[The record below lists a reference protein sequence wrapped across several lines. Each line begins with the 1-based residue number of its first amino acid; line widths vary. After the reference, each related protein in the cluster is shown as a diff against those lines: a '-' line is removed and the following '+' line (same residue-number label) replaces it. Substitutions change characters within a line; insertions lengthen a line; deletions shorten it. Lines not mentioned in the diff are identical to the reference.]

1 MPDSSLWHIVPLN
14 REIGVD
20 IPRSAWYDSETMEC
34 RIVLTKTG
42 ASTEVGMYDPG
53 TGRYA
58 PVGHFGPAE
67 VDRVIRDMVQRIEKE
82 GHTVTFATRHG

>member
-1 MPDSSLWHIVPLN
+1 MTHPPAADRIIL
-14 REIGVD
+14 
-20 IPRSAWYDSETMEC
+20 MEC

-58 PVGHFGPAE
+58 PIGSFKGRELDQA
-67 VDRVIRDMVQRIEKE
+67 VIGLKQRMEKE
-82 GHTVTFATRHG
+82 GHTVTFASRHV